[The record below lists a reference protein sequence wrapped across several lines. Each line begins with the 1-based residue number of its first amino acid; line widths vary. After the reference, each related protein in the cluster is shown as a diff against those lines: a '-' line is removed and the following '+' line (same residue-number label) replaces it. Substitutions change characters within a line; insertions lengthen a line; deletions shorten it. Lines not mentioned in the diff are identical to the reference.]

1 MSYQRVNVPRLA
13 DAIVRQLEEM
23 ILEGSLK
30 PGNRLPPERQLAE
43 QLGVSRPSLREAI
56 QRLTARGML
65 TSRQGG
71 GTYVTAQLETA
82 FSDPWQQLMLQHP
95 GLQEDVLEF
104 RRVLEG
110 SAASYAAR
118 RATEADLTRL
128 SQLMAE
134 LETAYEGGDL
144 ATQSRADVAFH
155 QGVAEASHNV
165 LFTHLITS
173 LMSLLDTNV
182 HDNIEHMFSV
192 KPVSRELMAQHR
204 AIWQAIEARD
214 ADAARKAA
222 EAHIDF
228 VEETLTEFKQL
239 AERQDRALRRLG

>member
-1 MSYQRVNVPRLA
+1 VNVPRLA

-23 ILEGSLK
+23 VMEGALK
-30 PGNRLPPERQLAE
+30 PGDRLLPERQLAE

-82 FSDPWQQLMLQHP
+82 FSNPWQELMQQHP
-95 GLQEDVLEF
+95 ALQEDVLEF
-104 RRVLEG
+104 RRILEG
-110 SAASYAAR
+110 SAASFAAQ
-118 RATEADLTRL
+118 RATDADRERL
-128 SQLMAE
+128 AKLMAN
-134 LETAYEGGDL
+134 LEAAYEGEDL
-144 ATQSRADVAFH
+144 AAQAHADVAFH

-165 LFTHLITS
+165 LFSHLITS
-173 LMSLLDTNV
+173 LLSMLDTHV

-192 KPVSRELMAQHR
+192 KPVSSELMAQHR
-204 AIWQAIEARD
+204 AIWQAIDARD
-214 ADAARKAA
+214 PNAARQAA

-228 VEETLTEFKQL
+228 VEETLDVFKQQ
-239 AERQDRALRRLG
+239 AERQNRALRRLS